1 MYRALLPPLSQEA
14 CAQLLQ
20 RLHICLADFGT
31 NNQIAAIDVLLTL
44 TVSCA
49 HCLLPAIA
57 TITKRLLSLLCQ
69 HLPWKAHH
77 GHQAQLMTSCGSIS
91 HFSAVDIGRLSA
103 IAAGVFS
110 RTCTSMTSMVLWRR

>member
-1 MYRALLPPLSQEA
+1 MQVYRALLPPLSQEA

-49 HCLLPAIA
+49 HCLLPA
-57 TITKRLLSLLCQ
+57 
-69 HLPWKAHH
+69 
-77 GHQAQLMTSCGSIS
+77 
-91 HFSAVDIGRLSA
+91 RLSMQPLPNDYCLCCA
-103 IAAGVFS
+103 NTFLGRHITDIKRS
-110 RTCTSMTSMVLWRR
+110 S